1 MIEHRARIATAS
13 RFEPESFRS
22 IDLAPGV
29 RAIIGRPR
37 GKTTTDTQAI
47 AFDSRR
53 FTLPQVR
60 SWLRQHGY
68 RWTRIDVADEAET
81 SNPPAPVPNTCSNTV
96 TNPDAG
102 TVLDQLSI
110 ASDAIRRATAA
121 ARNLADDRLVLAAI
135 ARMNDAQNN
144 VMLASIMLNTWQHG
158 EAIPNDLAGTIVAAG
173 IGTQALTA
181 AANAPGPRRRNP
193 PPPRQLVQIGTLRG
207 LEFTDGSRMEWSVR
221 ERWPLLADPGA
232 EKGSRGRLRLFAV
245 PPAPR
250 RRSDQQ
256 PHRTSERTFTTWHDF
271 EPRRT
276 YTLDVPLADEFRVP
290 LGRVRAII
298 YRSDKWQ
305 PGRHVDYIH
314 RFTPG
319 AEPEA
324 SAKGERTGPEAIQIA
339 GGAWRL
345 TARGLVG

>member
-1 MIEHRARIATAS
+1 MIEHRARIQPAS
-13 RFEPESFRS
+13 RFEPDSFRS

-37 GKTTTDTQAI
+37 GKTTTETQAI
-47 AFDSRR
+47 AFDSRQ
-53 FTLPQVR
+53 FSLPQVR
-60 SWLRQHGY
+60 SWLRSHGY

-81 SNPPAPVPNTCSNTV
+81 RNPPVENYCSNTV
-96 TNPDAG
+96 TNPDA
-102 TVLDQLSI
+102 VLDAL
-110 ASDAIRRATAA
+110 AHAEAAIRRA
-121 ARNLADDRLVLAAI
+121 I
-135 ARMNDAQNN
+135 
-144 VMLASIMLNTWQHG
+144 
-158 EAIPNDLAGTIVAAG
+158 EAVRSTPTPNDLAGTIVAAG

-193 PPPRQLVQIGTLRG
+193 PAPRQLVQIGTLRG

-232 EKGSRGRLRLFAV
+232 EKGSRGRLRLYAV
-245 PPAPR
+245 PPGPR
-250 RRSDQQ
+250 RRSEQQ
-256 PHRTSERTFTTWHDF
+256 PHRTSQRTFETWHDF

-276 YTLDVPLADEFRVP
+276 YTLDVPLADEFRTR
-290 LGRVRAII
+290 LGRVSAII

-314 RFTPG
+314 RFTRG

-324 SAKGERTGPEAIQIA
+324 SATGERTRPEAIQIA